1 MSETPSTDNTSSPL
15 EAADA
20 CDSVAPI
27 SEQRLRMSELAA
39 QLTGA
44 TERKRALRGKVG
56 TMCRARQAAQS
67 DAQAARQQWSAK
79 LRDSDGMLT
88 RDIQKLRANER
99 SALSLAEEYEAMEAE
114 MAAEQPR
121 LDLELALIAKDCI
134 EVKGYV
140 AADAATGAYDRL
152 LEQFGTPLAVAFELF
167 SVAERANKQ
176 FRDPLDQ
183 DELAARFFGRLS
195 IDARRRTKVAALS
208 EEVDSL
214 LALPPMD
221 MSEVDMK
228 LAGSASARSMLQARI
243 NAGSRE

>member
-1 MSETPSTDNTSSPL
+1 MSENPSTDTTRSPL
-15 EAADA
+15 EPADA
-20 CDSVAPI
+20 CEIVAPT
-27 SEQRLRMSELAA
+27 SEQRLRLSELATRLA
-39 QLTGA
+39 GA
-44 TERKRALRGKVG
+44 TERKRALLGKVD
-56 TMCRARQAAQS
+56 TMCRARQAAQG
-67 DAQAARQQWSAK
+67 DAQTARQQWSVK
-79 LRDSDGMLT
+79 LRDSDGTLT

-114 MAAEQPR
+114 IAAEQPR
-121 LDLELALIAKDCI
+121 LELELALIAKSCT

-140 AADAATGAYDRL
+140 AADVAASAYDRL

-176 FRDPLDQ
+176 SRDPLDP

-195 IDARRRTKVAALS
+195 IDARRRLKVAAVTK
-208 EEVDSL
+208 EVDSL

-221 MSEVDMK
+221 MSEVDIK